1 MLYTCEHIK
10 HASVDALNKVS
21 PGFTLA
27 KSALYTCL
35 MDVSNFINVLLL
47 FLFTEQLKNT
57 FAVEIE
63 FKIVYKPEYE
73 DLEHPTTK
81 TLVKRIEDPV
91 SSFSRLI
98 VARAY
103 YFACHMN

>member
-1 MLYTCEHIK
+1 M
-10 HASVDALNKVS
+10 
-21 PGFTLA
+21 G
-27 KSALYTCL
+27 
-35 MDVSNFINVLLL
+35 VSNFINVVLLL
-47 FLFTEQLKNT
+47 FLFTEQLRNT
-57 FAVEIE
+57 FDVGIE
-63 FKIVYKPEYE
+63 FKLDYKREYE

-91 SSFSRLI
+91 SSFLRLR